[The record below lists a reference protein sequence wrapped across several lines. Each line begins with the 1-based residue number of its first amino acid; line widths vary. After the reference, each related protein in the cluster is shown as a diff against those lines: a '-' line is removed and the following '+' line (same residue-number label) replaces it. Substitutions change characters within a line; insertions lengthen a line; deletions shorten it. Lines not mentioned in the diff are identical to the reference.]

1 MEIVQDVRTAKN
13 SFLTTNVM
21 TNVIENYWLQ

>member
-1 MEIVQDVRTAKN
+1 MEIIQDVRTVKN